1 MAPHQRFRPTD
12 GVDLT
17 NRYEKP
23 SAFGLAKGRQRSVS
37 SMVEKIL
44 TTYLRDKG
52 YLPKGAAE

>member
-23 SAFGLAKGRQRSVS
+23 FGLAKGRHAFCVVDGR
-37 SMVEKIL
+37 EDL
-44 TTYLRDKG
+44 TTYLRDNG